1 MIPFIKVNKG
11 LKEIVRS
18 DGLRIPFSAV
28 TGFKINEDRC
38 YQFTFSHAGREGTV
52 YGHSIKDPEVASRA
66 KEIFIITMANKLK
79 HDVMRML
86 YDCRV
91 FIFHYYVLIVNRRK
105 SVWVYELNQFNKYI
119 FNGKAAAMYYKAP
132 ERHKKCEMELIT
144 LQYGHGDKFP
154 MKVERWESR
163 SILETVAGFNNLIS
177 GLYDDCF

>member
-38 YQFTFSHAGREGTV
+38 YQFTFSHEGREGTV
-52 YGHSIKDPEVASRA
+52 YGHSIKDPEVLSRA
-66 KEIFIITMANKLK
+66 KEIFIIMMANKFK
-79 HDVMRML
+79 SDTVGML
-86 YDCRV
+86 NDRRV
-91 FIFHYYVLIVNRRK
+91 YIFYYYVLVVNRNK
-105 SVWVYELNQFNKYI
+105 SVWVYELNQFDASV
-119 FNGKAAAMYYKAP
+119 FGGKGAGIYYRAP
-132 ERHKKCEMELIT
+132 ERHKKGEMELIT
-144 LQYGHGDKFP
+144 MQRGWVDKFP

-163 SILETVAGFNNLIS
+163 SIVETIVDFNNLIS